1 MAAFDGLGRPRGRAG
16 LLARALHL
24 ARLKE
29 KETAMTRSKR
39 RTLLVALA
47 VGGVLVACG
56 SGSLEPGRL
65 VRSSL
70 PRITNPQV
78 SAPDRAS
85 QTTGN
90 TAFAFD
96 CYRRLAAQEG
106 NVFYSPLSV
115 SLALA
120 MTWAGARTSTEE
132 QMAAAL
138 QFKLTQDRL
147 HPYFNALD
155 LELNSRGQGSKGKD
169 GGEFRLRVL
178 NAIWGQEGY
187 EFLAPFLDV
196 LAQHYGA
203 GLRLLDFGKPE
214 EAADAIN
221 KWIAQQ
227 TEDRIPELLSPDMFQ
242 GPVALVLTNAVYFN
256 AAWEHQFKRS
266 ETLDGSFRLR
276 SGQTVSVPM
285 MHQTASFRMGS
296 GSLFR
301 CGTARCPGW
310 GYRAIE
316 LPYDGGE
323 LAMLIIVPDV
333 LDNFEAKLAP
343 GVLATI
349 LDSLTEQSVEL
360 QMPRW
365 TFRSPVLS
373 LTEPLTALGM
383 KDAFVVGQADFS
395 GMDGRRDLFVSEV
408 AHQAFVA
415 ADEAGTEA
423 AAATSVNMELGAAPA
438 APVSF
443 VVDQPFLYLIR
454 DIPTGAILFVGRTV
468 DPR

>member
-1 MAAFDGLGRPRGRAG
+1 
-16 LLARALHL
+16 
-24 ARLKE
+24 
-29 KETAMTRSKR
+29 MTRSKR
-39 RTLLVALA
+39 RTPLLALV
-47 VGGVLVACG
+47 VGGFLIGCG
-56 SGSLEPGRL
+56 SGPSSLAPGRL
-65 VRSSL
+65 VMSSR
-70 PRITNPQV
+70 PRVTNPQV
-78 SAPDRAS
+78 SEPDRAS

-90 TAFAFD
+90 AAFAFE
-96 CYRRLAAQEG
+96 CYRRLAAEQQ

-120 MTWAGARTSTEE
+120 MTWAGARTATEE

-138 QFKLTQDRL
+138 QFRLTEDRL

-155 LELNSRGQGSKGKD
+155 LELNGRGAGGAGAD

-178 NAIWGQEGY
+178 NSIWGQEGY
-187 EFLAPFLDV
+187 EFLPSFLDV

-221 KWIAQQ
+221 RWIAEQ
-227 TEDRIPELLSPDMFQ
+227 TEDRIPELLSPDMFDD
-242 GPVALVLTNAVYFN
+242 PVALVLTNAVYFN
-256 AAWEHQFKRS
+256 AAWEHPFKKA
-266 ETLDGSFRLR
+266 ETEDGPFRLR

-285 MHQTASFRMGS
+285 MRQTGSFRMGS

-301 CGTARCPGW
+301 CGGARCPGW

-316 LPYDGGE
+316 LPYDGE
-323 LAMLIIVPDV
+323 QLAMLIV
-333 LDNFEAKLAP
+333 LPEALDGFEAKLAP
-343 GVLATI
+343 DTLDTVLN
-349 LDSLTEQSVEL
+349 SLTQQNVAL

-373 LTEPLTALGM
+373 LREPLTALGM
-383 KDAFVVGQADFS
+383 EDAFLGDQADFS
-395 GMDGRRDLFVSEV
+395 GMDGTRLLFVSDV

-415 ADEAGTEA
+415 VDEAGTEA
-423 AAATSVNMELGAAPA
+423 AAATAVIIGVTAAPVE
-438 APVSF
+438 PVSF

>member
-1 MAAFDGLGRPRGRAG
+1 
-16 LLARALHL
+16 
-24 ARLKE
+24 
-29 KETAMTRSKR
+29 MTRSKR
-39 RTLLVALA
+39 RTSLVVLL
-47 VGGVLVACG
+47 VGGVLVGCG

-65 VRSSL
+65 LKSSL

-85 QTTGN
+85 QTQGN

-120 MTWAGARTSTEE
+120 MTWAGARTTTEE

-155 LELNSRGQGSKGKD
+155 LELNNRGQGSQGKD
-169 GGEFRLRVL
+169 GGKFRLRVV
-178 NAIWGQEGY
+178 NAIWGQEGF
-187 EFLAPFLDV
+187 EFLPAFLDV

-203 GLRLLDFGKPE
+203 GMRLLDFGKPE

-221 KWIAQQ
+221 KWIAEQ

-242 GPVALVLTNAVYFN
+242 DPVALVLTNAVYFN
-256 AAWEHQFKRS
+256 AAWEHQFKKS
-266 ETLDGSFRLR
+266 ETGDGSFRLR
-276 SGQTVSVPM
+276 SGQTITVPM
-285 MHQTASFRMGS
+285 MRQTASFRMGS
-296 GSLFR
+296 AALYR
-301 CGTARCPGW
+301 CGETRCPGW

-323 LAMLIIVPDV
+323 LAMLIIVPEV
-333 LDNFEAKLAP
+333 LDNFETKLTP
-343 GVLATI
+343 YTLSVI
-349 LDSLTEQSVEL
+349 LESLDQQNVAL

-383 KDAFVVGQADFS
+383 KDAFLPYQADFS
-395 GMDGRRDLFVSEV
+395 GMDGKRDLFVSDI

-415 ADEAGTEA
+415 VDEAGTEA
-423 AAATSVNMELGAAPA
+423 AAATGVIIGVTAAPV

-443 VVDQPFLYLIR
+443 VVDQPFVYLIR